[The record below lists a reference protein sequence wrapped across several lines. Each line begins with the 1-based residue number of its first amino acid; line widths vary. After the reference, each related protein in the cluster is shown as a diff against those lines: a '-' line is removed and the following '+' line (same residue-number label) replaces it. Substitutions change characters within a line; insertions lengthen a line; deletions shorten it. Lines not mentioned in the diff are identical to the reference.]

1 MTHSRDPQPGPKGHR
16 RSLHFVP
23 GGNER
28 MFARALDLAADSLI
42 LDLEDAVT
50 PEYKERA
57 RDAVCEWLRD
67 NDFGGKEC
75 LVRINPQ
82 DSPWGRADLEAV
94 VACRPDGLMLPK
106 VVTRGNVDAI
116 DQIVGSL
123 ESEQG
128 MTAGAISLVLIGAEL
143 PEAVFNLPALAR
155 NPRVDAVTW
164 GAEDL
169 GAILGAHAKRDA
181 DGNYLEVFSYV
192 RATCLL
198 AAAAAEA
205 QAVDAV
211 YVDFSDT
218 KGLEKEAL
226 TAAAMGFRGK
236 LTIHPDQVDIV
247 NAAFTPGE
255 AAVAEAQA
263 LIEAFEAQ
271 QAGGHMAFSFNGRMV
286 DVPHLKKARE
296 LLALAAR
303 ISGQTS

>member
-1 MTHSRDPQPGPKGHR
+1 
-16 RSLHFVP
+16 
-23 GGNER
+23 
-28 MFARALDLAADSLI
+28 MFARALELAADSLI

-50 PEYKERA
+50 PRNKERA
-57 RDAVCEWLRD
+57 RDAVCEWLREH
-67 NDFGGKEC
+67 DFGGKEC

-82 DSPWGRADLEAV
+82 DSPWGRADLDAV
-94 VACRPDGLMLPK
+94 VSCRPDGLVLPK
-106 VVTRGNVDAI
+106 LVTRGNVDAI

-128 MTAGAISLVLIGAEL
+128 MTAGAISLLLIGAEL
-143 PEAVFNLPALAR
+143 PAAVFNLPALAL

-198 AAAAAEA
+198 AAAAAGA

-218 KGLEKEAL
+218 KGLEKEAH
-226 TAAAMGFRGK
+226 TAAAMGFHGK

-271 QAGGHMAFSFNGRMV
+271 QEDGHMVFSFNGRMV

-303 ISGQTS
+303 ISGQTG